1 LTFVIF
7 LISSSCSN
15 PLPSGTIPDN
25 SGQNSTSS
33 DIRLLNGD
41 GHVDEVVNQMT
52 EGVEMS
58 TENLN
63 KIRGFLEKIDD
74 MVMVV
79 NQKISE
85 VRIQMGSVQTDQYRL
100 TKQVWETYR
109 NVRSTLR
116 RARGELFRIA
126 DKTMWLTDDVLL
138 YLEGWGPNYDV
149 KEKRAYFKIQMKML
163 QHLIDESRTKLNDA
177 ETKYNDAVDKIDEV
191 DGYLTEFL
199 QGLKKILDTTTNE
212 HEALVDRT
220 RKNLYGGSAGA
231 LVGTIVLDLLGC
243 MGICSAVAG
252 TVVVTGT
259 ISMET
264 SIAEAENAIERFEE
278 AVSDSGTTI
287 RELKNRDIGILLQFI
302 KVETGAIQRW
312 QNVIDVLDGK
322 MGHAKDEEFFK
333 LSLHRRSFGNA
344 VRGLKDAATEFY
356 KRPREIFGSYR

>member
-1 LTFVIF
+1 MKRIVLAFVIF
-7 LISSSCSN
+7 LVASSYSN
-15 PLPSGTIPDN
+15 PLQSGPD
-25 SGQNSTSS
+25 SS
-33 DIRLLNGD
+33 DIRLLNGN
-41 GHVDEVVNQMT
+41 GLVDEVVNELT

-58 TENLN
+58 KENLN
-63 KIRGFLEKIDD
+63 KIRGFLKKIDD

-85 VRIQMGSVQTDQYRL
+85 VRIQMGSVQTDEYRL

-312 QNVIDVLDGK
+312 QNVIDVLDEK
-322 MGHAKDEEFFK
+322 MEHAKDEEFFK